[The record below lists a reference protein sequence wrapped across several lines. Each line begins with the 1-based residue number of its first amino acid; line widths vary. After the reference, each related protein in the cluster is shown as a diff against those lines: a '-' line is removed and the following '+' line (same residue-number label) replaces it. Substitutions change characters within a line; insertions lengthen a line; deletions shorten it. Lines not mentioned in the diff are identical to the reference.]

1 MARKPTQDSEGDS
14 VTGRIRR
21 YAKVGTAVGGLAA
34 RLAAA
39 SPPEPAPITIRSNK
53 FFN

>member
-34 RLAAA
+34 RLAGDRVFGL
-39 SPPEPAPITIRSNK
+39 SIDRP
-53 FFN
+53 